1 MKIVK
6 DKKGLTLVEM
16 LVCVITLLMVGAICA
31 TGTGISIKSYQE
43 SRFESNS
50 QMLQSS
56 IETVLSDILRYASNV
71 TTTSEGVVDSFD
83 NLDYGMIAGTVMI
96 SPSEEGSTEKRFVIE
111 RYAGAS
117 EMLMLSHN
125 AYAGDLYVDDFKL
138 EYNSGTNVFSGSYTI
153 KSKTMSND
161 YVKHCSFYYRTI
173 MDKN

>member
-1 MKIVK
+1 MKRVK

-71 TTTSEGVVDSFD
+71 KTTSEGVVESFD
-83 NLDYGMIAGTVMI
+83 NLDYGMITGTVLI
-96 SPSEEGSTEKRFVIE
+96 SSSEEGNTEKRFVIK
-111 RYAGAS
+111 RYEAAS
-117 EMLMLSHN
+117 DMLMLSHN
-125 AYAGDLYVDDFKL
+125 AYAGDLYVDNFELKYDS
-138 EYNSGTNVFSGSYTI
+138 ETNVFSGSYKI

-161 YVKHCSFYYRTI
+161 YEKHCSFYYRTI